1 MRRCLAIASQT
12 VTAAFRF
19 RAVVAVVFLLLICV
33 AGLPFVIKHNGT
45 ARMFAN
51 VMLTYNLYVITG
63 LLAFTTLW
71 LACGTLAGEISSG
84 QLQMV
89 VAKPIARWQIWL
101 GKWLGILAVN
111 ALLLGVASSAAV
123 LLMFWRAHELS
134 PDEQKILHQQVL
146 VARGGLHEAPVD
158 LDADVERM
166 YENRRNDE
174 SVRGLDPE
182 FVKQQLRLLVK
193 AQQETAPPNYE
204 RIWDLDLGARR
215 LFLRDR
221 ILYLRVKFHAA
232 SQNAAGLF
240 NLVWVIGDAASGQS
254 VRMPR
259 QMAADSFQE
268 FPIPPNL
275 FSADGKLRIQCENRD
290 STTLLFPLSDGLELL
305 YPDGGFALNY
315 ARGVGIIFCWLAL
328 IAAMGL
334 AVSTFLPFPVATLLT
349 VSLLLLGL
357 SGGMLSEVVQEGT
370 LLGPNEDTG
379 QPQSQT
385 LDWLFL
391 PVFRAASFVVNQTTS
406 FSPVESLVTG
416 RSIGWPELL
425 RAVWQIVVLTSG
437 VFAVTGIAIFKR
449 RQLGQQSLNN

>member
-1 MRRCLAIASQT
+1 MRRCFAIASQT
-12 VTAAFRF
+12 VVAAFRF
-19 RAVVAVVFLLLICV
+19 RAVIGVVFLLLVCV
-33 AGLPFVIKHNGT
+33 GGLPFVIRHNGT
-45 ARMFAN
+45 ARMFAQ

-89 VAKPIARWQIWL
+89 VAKPVARWQIWL

-111 ALLLGVASSAAV
+111 ALLLGVAASAAA
-123 LLMFWRAHELS
+123 LLLVWRAHELS
-134 PDEQKILHQQVL
+134 PDQQKILHQQVL
-146 VARGGLHEAPVD
+146 VARGGLREAPVD
-158 LDADVERM
+158 LETDVERM
-166 YENRRNDE
+166 YQNRRNDE
-174 SVRGLDPE
+174 SVRNLDPE
-182 FVKQQLRLLVK
+182 FVKRQLRALAK
-193 AQQETAPPNYE
+193 AQQETLAPNYE

-215 LFLRDR
+215 FFLRDQT
-221 ILYLRVKFHAA
+221 LFLRVKFHAA
-232 SQNAAGLF
+232 SQNDAGLF
-240 NLVWVIGDAASGQS
+240 NTVWVIGDAASGETVQI
-254 VRMPR
+254 PR

-275 FSADGKLRIQCENRD
+275 FSADGKLHIQCVNRD
-290 STTLLFPLSDGLELL
+290 STTLLFPLEDGLELL
-305 YPDGGFALNY
+305 YPGGGFALNY
-315 ARGVGIIFCWLAL
+315 ARGAGIIFCWLAL

-334 AVSTFLPFPVATLLT
+334 AASTFLSFPVATLLA

-357 SGGMLSEVVQEGT
+357 SGGMFSEVLQEGT
-370 LLGPNEDTG
+370 FLGLNDDTG
-379 QPQSQT
+379 QPQSQA

-391 PVFRAASFVVNQTTS
+391 PVFRVVAFAVNQITS

-416 RSIGWPELL
+416 RSIGWLELG
-425 RAVWQIVVLTSG
+425 RAAWQIVALAGG